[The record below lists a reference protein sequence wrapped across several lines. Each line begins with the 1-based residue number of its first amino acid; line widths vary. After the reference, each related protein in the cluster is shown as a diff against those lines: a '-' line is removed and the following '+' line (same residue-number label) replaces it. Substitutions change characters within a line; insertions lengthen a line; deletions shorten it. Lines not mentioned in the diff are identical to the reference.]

1 MAGAASVQNGIAAV
15 YFMDG
20 PLVDRE
26 MRASE
31 FDAFLDG
38 YVGLTDLVDTDVRA
52 VYAVLDESLSIH
64 ALVFFRIYFDDE
76 GRADTSWNVPIERLA
91 AQGAAGPDL
100 GSGPIR
106 LVCRSQCPEPEYA
119 QELWDPDMS
128 PGSNHFLAIRRA
140 VEANALRF
148 PKAAKPVADAEIPV
162 LKAET
167 RTEPGEDFGVERTRL
182 ARMIKEYRLRV
193 KTPQSVHR
201 DTMADMQRSHRLELQ
216 AVRGALSELEQKY
229 ERQRVTTEQLRT
241 KLAERNQ
248 QYLTMQESI
257 AKPVGN
263 QQAAGQADAEIVLL
277 REQLARRQRELE
289 MRNDKIVQLQ
299 DAIEELQRREP
310 ADDTLMRHLKDQD
323 VFLVA
328 YHAGIGHLTLPYD
341 DIEGYFCNPI
351 AYAADKCGVN
361 EPAYREWLNHY
372 ENPVCQHTHDDGQ
385 RCGQPLMR
393 ISQPSEFSAGVD
405 DRCEAHR

>member
-1 MAGAASVQNGIAAV
+1 MAVAASVQNGIAAI

-20 PLVDRE
+20 LLVDRE

-31 FDAFLDG
+31 FEAFLDG

-52 VYAVLDESLSIH
+52 VYAVLDEKLLIR

-91 AQGAAGPDL
+91 MQGAAGPDL
-100 GSGPIR
+100 GGGPIR
-106 LVCRSQCPEPEYA
+106 LVCRSQCPEAEYA

-140 VEANALRF
+140 VEANGLRF
-148 PKAAKPVADAEIPV
+148 PRAAEATPVADIPV

-167 RTEPGEDFGVERTRL
+167 AVEAVEDYSAERTRL
-182 ARMIKEYRLRV
+182 ARMIKEYRLRI
-193 KTPQSVHR
+193 KTLQSVHR
-201 DTMADMQRSHRLELQ
+201 DTTAEMQRSHRLELQ
-216 AVRGALSELEQKY
+216 AVRGTLAELEQKY

-248 QYLTMQESI
+248 QYLVMQER
-257 AKPVGN
+257 AVKP
-263 QQAAGQADAEIVLL
+263 AEIEPATGQADAEIVLL

-289 MRNDKIVQLQ
+289 MRNDKIIQLQ
-299 DAIEELQRREP
+299 EAIEALQQREP
-310 ADDTLMRHLKDQD
+310 ADDTLMRHLKDQE

-328 YHAGIGHLTLPYD
+328 YHAGIGHLTLPYS
-341 DIEGYFCNPI
+341 DIEAYFRNPL
-351 AYAADKCGVN
+351 AYAAEKCGVN

-372 ENPVCQHTHDDGQ
+372 ENPVCQHVNDDGQ
-385 RCGQPLMR
+385 VCGQPLMR
-393 ISQPSEFSAGVD
+393 VSQPSEFSAGRD

>member
-1 MAGAASVQNGIAAV
+1 MAVAASVQHGTAAV

-20 PLVDRE
+20 PRVDRE

-31 FDAFLDG
+31 FEAFLDG
-38 YVGLTDLVDTDVRA
+38 YVGLTDLADTDVRA
-52 VYAVLDESLSIH
+52 VYALLDEALAIR

-91 AQGAAGPDL
+91 MLGAAGPDL
-100 GSGPIR
+100 GGGPIR
-106 LVCRSQCPEPEYA
+106 LVCRSQCPEPEYG

-148 PKAAKPVADAEIPV
+148 PQVAKPAPEADIPV
-162 LKAET
+162 LKAE
-167 RTEPGEDFGVERTRL
+167 PVEDYSAERTRL

-193 KTPQSVHR
+193 KTLQSVHR
-201 DTMADMQRSHRLELQ
+201 DTMAEMQRSHRLELQ
-216 AVRGALSELEQKY
+216 AVRGTLSELEQKY

-248 QYLTMQESI
+248 QYLTMQETI
-257 AKPVGN
+257 AKPVETSPATE
-263 QQAAGQADAEIVLL
+263 QAGAEIVLL

-289 MRNDKIVQLQ
+289 MRNDKVVQLQ
-299 DAIEELQRREP
+299 EAMDALQRREP

-341 DIEGYFCNPI
+341 DIEVYFRNPV

-361 EPAYREWLNHY
+361 EPAYREWLKHY
-372 ENPVCQHTHDDGQ
+372 ENPICQHVNDDGQ
-385 RCGQPLMR
+385 ICGQPLMR
-393 ISQPSEFSAGVD
+393 VSQPSEFSAGWD